1 MHAIEYVEAEKRIG
15 FDMDPNSY
23 EVYRSFNVQDY
34 LAVFYRQ
41 RVIRETIYGIS
52 NNCQDVPVSC

>member
-15 FDMDPNSY
+15 FGMDPSSY
-23 EVYRSFNVQDY
+23 EAYRSSNVQDY
-34 LAVFYRQ
+34 LAVFYGQ
-41 RVIRETIYGIS
+41 RVTREAIYGIS

>member
-1 MHAIEYVEAEKRIG
+1 MHAIEYVEAEERIR
-15 FDMDPNSY
+15 FDMDSSSY
-23 EVYRSFNVQDY
+23 EVYRFFNVQDY

-41 RVIRETIYGIS
+41 RVTREAIYGIS